1 MKKRAARGN
10 SLPNG
15 KVSGFTLL
23 EVMIALVVVA
33 TVLVVLIGL
42 GTRSVSTHERLQKT
56 TQAIL
61 LAQKKLSELET
72 ELQGTG
78 VGFSNEKGH
87 FEQPFELFTWETVF
101 SATPV
106 EGVKQVDITVAWGD
120 IKRNEAVQLASFLF
134 E

>member
-1 MKKRAARGN
+1 VEKRAVCGN
-10 SLPNG
+10 SLPRQ
-15 KVSGFTLL
+15 KVAGFTLL

-33 TVLVVLIGL
+33 TVLTVLIGL

-56 TQAIL
+56 TQGIL
-61 LAQKKLSELET
+61 LAQTKLTELET

-78 VGFSNEKGH
+78 VGFSNEKGR
-87 FEQPFELFTWETVF
+87 FDPPFELFTWETVF
-101 SATPV
+101 SSTPV

-120 IKRNEAVQLASFLF
+120 TKRNEAVQLASFLF